1 MAISGH
7 HSEASLRNYI
17 GRPSSEKIRASSDIL
32 SDKLSGKSHQ
42 SLQPSFAGLSS
53 RAIFIVRW
61 IRLSFIQK
69 SLKKKNYYKLFP
81 LNHYRALYLIIMLP
95 VANEKQQG
103 VSFNSRLQHV
113 SVIIHFHRKLIKL
126 RHTIVLYML
135 VNVTCN
141 HSWRTLSWRRN
152 ASKEI
157 IKKLHRQEVFL
168 CAAHSSPLKQKN

>member
-1 MAISGH
+1 
-7 HSEASLRNYI
+7 
-17 GRPSSEKIRASSDIL
+17 
-32 SDKLSGKSHQ
+32 
-42 SLQPSFAGLSS
+42 
-53 RAIFIVRW
+53 
-61 IRLSFIQK
+61 
-69 SLKKKNYYKLFP
+69 
-81 LNHYRALYLIIMLP
+81 MLP

-103 VSFNSRLQHV
+103 VSFNIRLQHV
-113 SVIIHFHRKLIKL
+113 SVIIDHVHRKLTKL

-168 CAAHSSPLKQKN
+168 CAAHQSPLKQKKFKKRINLVHFRNVEEEFPSRNQMTTFHSTRQHFAFCHADSRTDGPEVTVINTRQNLKSNAFRLGLKYFLKYRAR